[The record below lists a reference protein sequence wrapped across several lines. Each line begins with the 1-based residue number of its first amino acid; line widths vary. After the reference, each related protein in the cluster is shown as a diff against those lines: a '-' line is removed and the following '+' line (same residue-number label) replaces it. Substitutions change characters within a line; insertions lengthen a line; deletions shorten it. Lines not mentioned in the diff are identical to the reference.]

1 MKLNRTTIIVIL
13 ISVAVG
19 TVFGYF
25 ISGDDHQHNGDSA
38 SENSTTTEEQV
49 WTCSMHP
56 SVRQNEAGDCPICG
70 MDLIPVSESSGNNAL
85 SEEAISMS
93 ATAMKL
99 ANIKTIKVNS
109 SPIEKDI
116 RVSGKVQ
123 ENEQERYVQSAH
135 FPGRIEDLN
144 VNYKG
149 EFVRKGQLIAVIYS
163 PELLTAQEELL
174 QAYKVRK
181 TQPGYFDATKEKL
194 RNWKLSD
201 KQIEDILNQGKAKE
215 EFNLRAD
222 YSGYVSKV
230 NVNEGDY
237 LKQGQQIF
245 RLDNLSSVWI
255 YFDVYEQD
263 LPFVKKGSKV
273 SFDTK
278 AYPNE
283 EFTGEITYIDPRID
297 PKSRVAKARMIVQNS
312 TSKLKPEMLV
322 SGDIQYTDDNPSIII
337 PKSAVMWTGKR
348 SVIYIKEQNE
358 QGTSFVMREVEL
370 GLPLNDAYVIEKG
383 LEIGEEIAVEGT
395 FSIDAAAQLAG
406 KTSMMSADE
415 TKSVE
420 ISQQAKDELSP
431 LFNSY
436 FELKDALTQDDF
448 NTAQFKT
455 KELKKVFS
463 EIDMKVFKGE
473 SHEVWM
479 DYQMKM
485 KHVLEHIQHHDDIEG
500 LRKNFIALSDWMIQV
515 IEHFQPVNETIYLQ
529 HCPMADNDNGASW
542 LSKEEPV
549 VNPYFGSSMLGCGE
563 VKKTFE

>member
-1 MKLNRTTIIVIL
+1 MKLNRTTIIIIV
-13 ISVAVG
+13 ISVALG
-19 TVFGYF
+19 TILGYF
-25 ISGDDHQHNGDSA
+25 ISGEDHQQNGDSA
-38 SENSTTTEEQV
+38 SKNSSALEEQI
-49 WTCSMHP
+49 WTCAMHP

-70 MDLIPVSESSGNNAL
+70 MDLIPVSKAAGNNTWN
-85 SEEAISMS
+85 EEAISMS
-93 ATAMKL
+93 ATAMRL
-99 ANIKTIKVNS
+99 ANIETIKVNS
-109 SPIEKDI
+109 SSIEKDI

-135 FPGRIEDLN
+135 FPGRIEDLK
-144 VNYKG
+144 VNYEG
-149 EFVRKGQLIAVIYS
+149 EFVQKGQLIALIYS
-163 PELLTAQEELL
+163 PKLLTAQEELL

-181 TQPGYFDATKEKL
+181 TQPAYFDATKEKL

-230 NVNEGDY
+230 NVNQGDY

-245 RLDNLSSVWI
+245 HLDNLSSVWV

-283 EFTGEITYIDPRID
+283 EFTGEITFIDPRID

-312 TSKLKPEMLV
+312 TGKLKPGMLV

-415 TKSVE
+415 VKSLE
-420 ISQQAKDELSP
+420 ISKQAKDELSP

-436 FELKDALTQDDF
+436 FELKNALTQDDF
-448 NTAQFKT
+448 NTAKVKV

-463 EIDMKVFKGE
+463 ELDMKVFKGE
-473 SHEVWM
+473 SHEAWL
-479 DYQMKM
+479 DYEVKM

-515 IEHFQPVNETIYLQ
+515 TERFQPVNATIYLQ

-542 LSKEEPV
+542 LSKEEAV
-549 VNPYFGSSMLGCGE
+549 VNPYFGSNMLGCGE
-563 VKKTFE
+563 VKKKFN